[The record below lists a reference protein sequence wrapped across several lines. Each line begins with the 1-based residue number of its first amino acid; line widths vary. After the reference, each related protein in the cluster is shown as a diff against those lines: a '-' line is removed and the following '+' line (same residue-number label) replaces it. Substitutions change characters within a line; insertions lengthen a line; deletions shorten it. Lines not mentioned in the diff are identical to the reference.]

1 MYGATSAV
9 LVSHLLFVFEDV
21 PMLALASGL
30 AAHGCYF
37 WLLQSYPFLSF
48 SSPPFLSSLALFCV
62 SNFLWI
68 SHFLSHF
75 HQMMSVLCFMLW
87 MAWLVPFGFFISVSC
102 PAAEAALAATAAA
115 AAHAYAVERR
125 SCSAR
130 ATATIPCART
140 RHRRPA
146 TTMSADRRTARTRV
160 WNPACVCLPPAW
172 LLSQLSANES
182 TLPDRLGGGSLDGGF
197 GGFGKRV

>member
-9 LVSHLLFVFEDV
+9 LISHLLFVFEDV
-21 PMLALASGL
+21 PMLALAFSL

-87 MAWLVPFGFFISVSC
+87 MVWLVPFGFFISVSS
-102 PAAEAALAATAAA
+102 PGAEAAAAATAAA
-115 AAHAYAVERR
+115 AAHAYAV
-125 SCSAR
+125 
-130 ATATIPCART
+130 
-140 RHRRPA
+140 
-146 TTMSADRRTARTRV
+146 
-160 WNPACVCLPPAW
+160 
-172 LLSQLSANES
+172 
-182 TLPDRLGGGSLDGGF
+182 
-197 GGFGKRV
+197 

>member
-1 MYGATSAV
+1 MGFAFSAVVYVSGYLFLIFVAVCLACGLYYLAELVEEHTSLTRRIMYGATSAV
-9 LVSHLLFVFEDV
+9 LISHLLFVFEDV
-21 PMLALASGL
+21 PMLALAFSL

-87 MAWLVPFGFFISVSC
+87 MVWLVPFGFFIS
-102 PAAEAALAATAAA
+102 
-115 AAHAYAVERR
+115 
-125 SCSAR
+125 
-130 ATATIPCART
+130 
-140 RHRRPA
+140 
-146 TTMSADRRTARTRV
+146 
-160 WNPACVCLPPAW
+160 
-172 LLSQLSANES
+172 LSANES
-182 TLPDRLGGGSLDGGF
+182 TLPDRLGGSSLDGGF